1 MHSNLNSN
9 CSNSLY
15 LRNLQDQ
22 VEKSISFPKIVL
34 ISHCSNIL
42 FLWSQKICKVSDFSL
57 KFQMFFSV
65 TRTIFLTV
73 GRRSEQFWK
82 QNTIL
87 TTVLIFGHNSGW
99 FSIPFVEISQPKLQ
113 YWRHSKKRIHFFH
126 VLMPKFSPLQ
136 PKAKP
141 QSSGVLSIIHFQV
154 SSQLHLFLNNVS
166 WPRLVKLG

>member
-1 MHSNLNSN
+1 M
-9 CSNSLY
+9 
-15 LRNLQDQ
+15 
-22 VEKSISFPKIVL
+22 ISKFLKIL
-34 ISHCSNIL
+34 GLLPRIS
-42 FLWSQKICKVSDFSL
+42 KV
-57 KFQMFFSV
+57 FSV

-126 VLMPKFSPLQ
+126 VLVPKFSPLQ

-166 WPRLVKLG
+166 WPRLVKLGIMWLSRVIVYFFLLWN